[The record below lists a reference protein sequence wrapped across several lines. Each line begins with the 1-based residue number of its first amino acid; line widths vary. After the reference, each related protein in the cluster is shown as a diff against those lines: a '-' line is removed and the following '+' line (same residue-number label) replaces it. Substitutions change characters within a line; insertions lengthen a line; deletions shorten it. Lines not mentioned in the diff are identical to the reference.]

1 VPLAV
6 LALASATLWLPTS
19 ATAQA
24 VPPAPALISW
34 GAAAAVGLCYFIS
47 QSALLAG
54 VGYFTLYRPL
64 VAGTLV
70 GLILGKPAEGA
81 QIGAFIN
88 LAYLGFYAPGGALPS
103 DIALAGYLG
112 TALALASPL
121 SPSAALALAVPA
133 GMFGYLTYQLRMSL
147 SVIFV
152 RWAERLVMRGKPR
165 ALLWCNVVAPQLL
178 VFVLSWLPI
187 TLACRWG
194 PGWLAS
200 SLAALPGWIL
210 PALSGIGALMPL
222 VGLALALAQLWDV
235 HKGVLFAAGFA
246 VAALLGWPILLL
258 ALIAGLLAWRLTP
271 RTIGQAQT
279 RADKAAPADT
289 PITTLPLATRW
300 RVWLNWLFFSHGSYN
315 YERMQGLGVAHALSP
330 ALAALYPAGSNRNQ
344 AIARHLAY
352 FNTEPNL
359 GAFIIGT
366 SLAMEERVQAG
377 FVEPDSV
384 HAMKTG
390 LMGPLAAVGDT
401 LIQGT
406 LVPAALLLALGLTQS
421 HGLWGPAL
429 YVVGI
434 SLVIWGVGAGAF
446 WQGYR
451 SGRAVLDRWLASGVW
466 QRVLAGL
473 ERFASLMLGVVLAR
487 LAPLQLNPDMWP
499 AGLAGPVGQAL
510 SLLAV
515 LGLVWLFRRGFKLP
529 WVMTALW
536 LVGAL
541 LGVTGGLAHA

>member
-1 VPLAV
+1 
-6 LALASATLWLPTS
+6 
-19 ATAQA
+19 
-24 VPPAPALISW
+24 
-34 GAAAAVGLCYFIS
+34 
-47 QSALLAG
+47 
-54 VGYFTLYRPL
+54 
-64 VAGTLV
+64 
-70 GLILGKPAEGA
+70 
-81 QIGAFIN
+81 
-88 LAYLGFYAPGGALPS
+88 
-103 DIALAGYLG
+103 
-112 TALALASPL
+112 
-121 SPSAALALAVPA
+121 
-133 GMFGYLTYQLRMSL
+133 
-147 SVIFV
+147 
-152 RWAERLVMRGKPR
+152 
-165 ALLWCNVVAPQLL
+165 
-178 VFVLSWLPI
+178 
-187 TLACRWG
+187 
-194 PGWLAS
+194 
-200 SLAALPGWIL
+200 
-210 PALSGIGALMPL
+210 
-222 VGLALALAQLWDV
+222 
-235 HKGVLFAAGFA
+235 
-246 VAALLGWPILLL
+246 
-258 ALIAGLLAWRLTP
+258 
-271 RTIGQAQT
+271 
-279 RADKAAPADT
+279 
-289 PITTLPLATRW
+289 
-300 RVWLNWLFFSHGSYN
+300 
-315 YERMQGLGVAHALSP
+315 MQGLGVAHALSP

-359 GAFIIGT
+359 GAFIIGI
-366 SLAMEERVQAG
+366 SLAMEERVQVG
-377 FVEPDSV
+377 SVDPDSV

-487 LAPLQLNPDMWP
+487 LAPLQLNPDMWS
-499 AGLAGPVGQAL
+499 ASLAGPVGQAL

-541 LGVTGGLAHA
+541 LGVTGVLAHA